1 MWLQNNIGSK
11 SKRREKNYHHVRTF
25 WMKKFSVSFSE
36 GKNNLI
42 DIVDYFF
49 AREIMKGLYDIL
61 YIGVSLVF

>member
-1 MWLQNNIGSK
+1 
-11 SKRREKNYHHVRTF
+11 
-25 WMKKFSVSFSE
+25 MKKFSVSFSE